1 MGEFRESYIIKKYN
15 IIYQE
20 IAQIDLFAIVTYI
33 KYKLC
38 NPIAASRFMSEIRKS
53 ILILKEFPYIGA
65 KYEGDSNRFKI
76 YKNFLIFYEIQEKE
90 KRIIIKRIMHK
101 NVNM

>member
-1 MGEFRESYIIKKYN
+1 MGEFRESYIIEKYN

-20 IAQIDLFAIVTYI
+20 IAQIDLFAIVKYI

-53 ILILKEFPYIGA
+53 ILILEEFPYVGA
-65 KYEGDSNRFKI
+65 KYEEDSNRFKI
-76 YKNFLIFYEIQEKE
+76 YKNFLIFYKIQEKE
-90 KRIIIKRIMHK
+90 KKLL
-101 NVNM
+101 